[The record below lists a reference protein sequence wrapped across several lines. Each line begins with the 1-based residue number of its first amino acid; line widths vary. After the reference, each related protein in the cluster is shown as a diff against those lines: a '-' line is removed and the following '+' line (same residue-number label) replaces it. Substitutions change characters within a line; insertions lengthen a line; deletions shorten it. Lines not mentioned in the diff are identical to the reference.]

1 MTKMNT
7 VDNAPKKKKMQT
19 LEERQNSRLELNG
32 QEGVFLCLRWILT
45 F

>member
-7 VDNAPKKKKMQT
+7 VDNAQKKKLQT

-32 QEGVFLCLRWILT
+32 QEGVFFCLRWILT

>member
-7 VDNAPKKKKMQT
+7 VDNAQKKKMQT
-19 LEERQNSRLELNG
+19 LEERQNSRLEMNG

>member
-7 VDNAPKKKKMQT
+7 VDNAHTQKMQT

>member
-7 VDNAPKKKKMQT
+7 VDNAQKKKLQT

>member
-1 MTKMNT
+1 MTKINT
-7 VDNAPKKKKMQT
+7 VNKAKKKNKT
-19 LEERQNSRLELNG
+19 ERQNSRLELNG

>member
-1 MTKMNT
+1 MTKMIT
-7 VDNAPKKKKMQT
+7 VDNVQKKKMQT

>member
-7 VDNAPKKKKMQT
+7 VDNAQKKMQT
-19 LEERQNSRLELNG
+19 LEERQNSRLEMNG

>member
-1 MTKMNT
+1 MTKINT
-7 VDNAPKKKKMQT
+7 VNKAKKKKKLQT

>member
-7 VDNAPKKKKMQT
+7 VDNAQKKMQT

-32 QEGVFLCLRWILT
+32 QEGVFLCFRWILT

>member
-7 VDNAPKKKKMQT
+7 VDNAQKKMQT

>member
-1 MTKMNT
+1 MNT
-7 VDNAPKKKKMQT
+7 VDNAQKKMQT